1 MILAVTNQKGGVGKT
16 TTCLNL
22 GAIAARDGK
31 RTCLIDLDPQ
41 GNLTKTF
48 LDLKAS
54 HLTAYDLLNYS
65 TPFREAVIPIGDNL
79 SLVPAQIS
87 LSRIERLGADDP
99 ALPYRLKEKLAGY
112 AETFDLIILDTP
124 PTLGALTVNAM
135 TAATHL
141 LLPIQASYYS
151 LQGTNDLME
160 TYRLVKAKLN
170 PALKL
175 LGILITMYDPRTTLA
190 KEVVAEIRSLC
201 RPSAIHRHPPVRET
215 GRITGLRPERR
226 HLRPQKHC
234 SRGVPGRLRR
244 TDGAGEKPCL
254 KPTSDEL
261 RPRS

>member
-65 TPFREAVIPIGDNL
+65 TPFREAVMPIGDNL

-87 LSRIERLGADDP
+87 LSRIERLRADDP

-141 LLPIQASYYS
+141 LLPIQASYYC

-190 KEVVAEIRSLC
+190 KEVVAEIRSVFAGQVLSTIIRRC
-201 RPSAIHRHPPVRET
+201 VKLEESPVSAQSVVTYAPKSIAAEEYQAVYEELM
-215 GRITGLRPERR
+215 GRVKN
-226 HLRPQKHC
+226 H
-234 SRGVPGRLRR
+234 
-244 TDGAGEKPCL
+244 A
-254 KPTSDEL
+254 
-261 RPRS
+261 

>member
-48 LDLKAS
+48 TDLKES
-54 HLTAYDLLNYS
+54 MLTAYDLLNYS
-65 TPFREAVIPIGDNL
+65 TSFQEALIPVAERL
-79 SLVPAQIS
+79 SLIPANIS

-99 ALPYRLKEKLAGY
+99 DLPYRLKEKLTGY

-141 LLPIQASYYS
+141 LLPIQASYYC

-190 KEVVAEIRSLC
+190 KEVVEEIRSVFADQVLSTIIRRC
-201 RPSAIHRHPPVRET
+201 VKLEESPVSAQSVITYAPKSIAAEEYQAAYRELM
-215 GRITGLRPERR
+215 GRCE
-226 HLRPQKHC
+226 Q
-234 SRGVPGRLRR
+234 
-244 TDGAGEKPCL
+244 
-254 KPTSDEL
+254 
-261 RPRS
+261 